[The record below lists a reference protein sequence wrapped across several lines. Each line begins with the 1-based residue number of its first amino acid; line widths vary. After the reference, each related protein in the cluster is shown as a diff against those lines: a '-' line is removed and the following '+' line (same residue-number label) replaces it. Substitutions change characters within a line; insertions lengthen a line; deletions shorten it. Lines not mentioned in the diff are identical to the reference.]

1 LISVDMI
8 SQIRNID
15 WIYFITDPIISP
27 FPSTEA
33 LHAPHSL
40 ARRLHAGHHQKLR
53 LQQAHCPGPVS
64 AAFRALMPLI
74 F

>member
-1 LISVDMI
+1 MI

-40 ARRLHAGHHQKLR
+40 VRRLHAGTTKNF
-53 LQQAHCPGPVS
+53 VS
-64 AAFRALMPLI
+64 SELIARGLYPPLSEP
-74 F
+74 